1 MKYSI
6 TIIAFIFSIS
16 LFGQS
21 NFEAVFATPKT
32 VVMSS
37 KKIFANQVEKSQA
50 VISVYVPEGVSRL
63 YFSCAFLPPTV
74 GMGKYPPLTEKLENL
89 GQKDMNTINTLMRQ
103 FGMPKAN
110 KVKFKVLK
118 GIDTEEVGMLNRKNC
133 SLLNLEKTTSFTN
146 YVDVEA
152 GETIYFVAENL
163 ERMKKTKMIF
173 EAVTWRN

>member
-118 GIDTEEVGMLNRKNC
+118 GIDTEEVEM
-133 SLLNLEKTTSFTN
+133 LNLEKTTSFTN